1 MFGIQVVFKLFNIS
15 DFELHSKYWLFI
27 WNFDAKTPKTILLG
41 WRPKSEPNVQISDLR
56 FLFQEAVA
64 QLDGKVSLEDLVA
77 DRFQIIS
84 TEPDAVEGSQS
95 STSDA
100 KSQSSTSGD
109 ATKNSRSSTS
119 GFCSATSV
127 SALELVN
134 GNSPE
139 HKSSHSKSQNL
150 PNEVN
155 VNEQMNERINI

>member
-1 MFGIQVVFKLFNIS
+1 MNGILNP
-15 DFELHSKYWLFI
+15 DFLSEILMQK
-27 WNFDAKTPKTILLG
+27 PMKTILLE
-41 WRPKSEPNVQISDLR
+41 WRPKSEQNTQISDVK
-56 FLFQEAVA
+56 FLFQEAIA
-64 QLDGKVSLEDLVA
+64 QLDGKVSLEALVA
-77 DRFQIIS
+77 DRFHFNL

-139 HKSSHSKSQNL
+139 HKSSISKSQNL

-155 VNEQMNERINI
+155 VNEQMNERMTI

>member
-1 MFGIQVVFKLFNIS
+1 MQKPL
-15 DFELHSKYWLFI
+15 
-27 WNFDAKTPKTILLG
+27 KTILLE
-41 WRPKSEPNVQISDLR
+41 WRPKSEQNAQISDVKI
-56 FLFQEAVA
+56 LFQEAIA

-119 GFCSATSV
+119 GFGSATSV
-127 SALELVN
+127 SASELVN

-139 HKSSHSKSQNL
+139 HKSSISKSQNL

-155 VNEQMNERINI
+155 MNEQMNRRFTRSVQLGYWGLF